1 MKNIAL
7 SVRSVIIMCMSAG
20 FRLIFFISF
29 SPVNL
34 VNKTAFKVVNCL
46 KVETIYRNEPFQTT
60 YTVLEFCDS

>member
-7 SVRSVIIMCMSAG
+7 SVCYMFMGAG
-20 FRLIFFISF
+20 VRLIFFISF
-29 SPVNL
+29 SAVNL

-46 KVETIYRNEPFQTT
+46 KVETLHRSEPFQT